1 MSPLIVSSSDEDPEL
16 PLKDLR
22 FGPLTRGSPRSV
34 EDLNYRASHLIQ
46 TVILR
51 MADRNVSEAV
61 DTVRRAVFSVDASIE
76 QGPRNTGFLV
86 TCQFDQTGWI
96 ANKLLRGPKIIN
108 LVESD
113 LSTSDPCVSGCL
125 YYQRHTTTA
134 QQKFAELQGTT
145 RYVSAIA

>member
-34 EDLNYRASHLIQ
+34 EDLNYRASKLSQAVKDRDKKKRQVKSGSGHLIQ

-86 TCQFDQTGWI
+86 TCQFDQVCGI
-96 ANKLLRGPKIIN
+96 YLSNSNLRHLLGAAPARNPQPEP
-108 LVESD
+108 VHAP
-113 LSTSDPCVSGCL
+113 LSAHEDC
-125 YYQRHTTTA
+125 
-134 QQKFAELQGTT
+134 
-145 RYVSAIA
+145 

>member
-86 TCQFDQTGWI
+86 TCQH
-96 ANKLLRGPKIIN
+96 LLGAAPARNPQPEP
-108 LVESD
+108 VHAP
-113 LSTSDPCVSGCL
+113 LSAHEDCRDCWDKDIDI
-125 YYQRHTTTA
+125 R
-134 QQKFAELQGTT
+134 
-145 RYVSAIA
+145 RYRSFVQEKYPACCGGYLDCFCC